1 MSNAS
6 KAAFDLRCAD
16 RRSRVAQVHD
26 LRPWDPD
33 LECRLPITPDE
44 CNTCERCE
52 AVHPIVWTVDVIGL
66 GAFKLG
72 AGCAREALGLTAGM
86 AKVAVH
92 RERILAEVRY
102 WIVDAVHM
110 DHLFNESLMRERAGE
125 PGDKRLSVEAYA
137 QERAATVVRPRD
149 KEAAW
154 KLAERRA
161 RAVRGI
167 YCAYA
172 YVTFDARCDLPAF
185 WKRYA

>member
-66 GAFKLG
+66 GVFKLG

-86 AKVAVH
+86 AKVATA
-92 RERILAEVRY
+92 REAVLAVVRY
-102 WIVDAVHM
+102 WIVDGVRMNHM
-110 DHLFNESLMRERAGE
+110 FHESLMRERAGDA
-125 PGDKRLSVEAYA
+125 PHLSVETYA
-137 QERAATVVRPRD
+137 RERARMTVHAKPHEHPTRTTT
-149 KEAAW
+149 
-154 KLAERRA
+154 RRE
-161 RAVRGI
+161 RAVRDM
-167 YCAYA
+167 YCACD
-172 YVTFDARCDLPAF
+172 YVTYDARCALPAF
-185 WKRYA
+185 WKRYT